1 MRLAATVFWLYFAS
15 PTQSSREVRFIL
27 RKSSLLVALFLV
39 DLVAI
44 ACGSSSESETTAIAK
59 ITPSE
64 TIFSLT
70 DLTDVGFKKGKTFDV
85 EGLTGATDAYLGYW
99 GIDPYDRKDYEAR
112 FYPSHAD
119 AVEFGVVFADERTG
133 PDAVIKSGEP
143 MWEEGAKEARA
154 CTRSA
159 GGDSSNCR
167 ISKYGDYV
175 IYGNM
180 ILVCQGRDSATA
192 LEQCAA
198 LLEQLVPELVTG

>member
-1 MRLAATVFWLYFAS
+1 MALAA
-15 PTQSSREVRFIL
+15 
-27 RKSSLLVALFLV
+27 LVS
-39 DLVAI
+39 
-44 ACGSSSESETTAIAK
+44 ACGSSSESASGGVTK

-64 TIFSLT
+64 TIFT
-70 DLTDVGFKKGKTFDV
+70 FADLTDIGFKKGKTFDV
-85 EGLTGATDAYLGYW
+85 EGLTGATDAYNGFW
-99 GIDPYDRKDYEAR
+99 GLDPYDRKDYEAR

-133 PDAVIKSGEP
+133 PDANIKTGET
-143 MWEEGAKEARA
+143 MWEEGAKDARA

-167 ISKYGDYV
+167 VSKYGDYV

-192 LEQCAA
+192 LEECAA
-198 LLEQLVPELVTG
+198 LLSNLVPEFGT

>member
-1 MRLAATVFWLYFAS
+1 MRLRLPIVIVLSFM
-15 PTQSSREVRFIL
+15 
-27 RKSSLLVALFLV
+27 LVALT
-39 DLVAI
+39 
-44 ACGSSSESETTAIAK
+44 ACGSSSESEVAAIAK

-70 DLTDVGFKKGKTFDV
+70 DLTAVGFKKGKTFDV

-99 GIDPYDRKDYEAR
+99 GLDPYDRKDYEAR

-119 AVEFGVVFADERTG
+119 AVEFGVIFSDERTG

-143 MWEEGAKEARA
+143 MWEEGAKDARA

-180 ILVCQGRDSATA
+180 ILICQGRDSSTS

-198 LLEQLVPELVTG
+198 LLEQLVPELAVKG

>member
-1 MRLAATVFWLYFAS
+1 MKFRSIMVLVFAAAT
-15 PTQSSREVRFIL
+15 
-27 RKSSLLVALFLV
+27 LVMLA
-39 DLVAI
+39 
-44 ACGSSSESETTAIAK
+44 ACGSSSDSEAGALAK

-64 TIFSLT
+64 TIYALD
-70 DLTDVGFKKGKTFDV
+70 DLVTVGFKKGKTFDV
-85 EGLTGATDAYLGYW
+85 EGLTGATDAYWGFW
-99 GIDPYDRKDYEAR
+99 GIDPYDRKEFEAR

-119 AVEFGVVFADERTG
+119 AVEFGIIFADERTG
-133 PDAVIKSGEP
+133 PDAIIKSGET

-167 ISKYGDYV
+167 VSKYGDYV

-198 LLEQLVPELVTG
+198 LLGKVNPAQGTVQG